1 MSVWRKPSRWSRVAS
16 VYWPITLLCA
26 LAGMLLASIPGA
38 LLGGLLGQML
48 DRRWDIK
55 SWADLRRR
63 MQGTSGPRE
72 QQLLFALLGRLA
84 KSAGAVTAVHIQQ
97 ARNEMTR
104 LQLDEPAR
112 ERAIAAFTRGKN
124 DEQSLRLPLRRLR
137 ANRALVDELVRACWR
152 MAWAGGQVA
161 PAQYQLI
168 IDCGEHLGVQRD
180 ALLALGAPYARSS
193 TQTTADA
200 RESQEALRVLGLPA
214 EADALQIKQ
223 AYRRLVSRYHPDK
236 LAGSGANAAQ
246 VRAASDKTGELHR
259 AYELLRRRDLS

>member
-1 MSVWRKPSRWSRVAS
+1 
-16 VYWPITLLCA
+16 
-26 LAGMLLASIPGA
+26 MLLASIPGA

-63 MQGTSGPRE
+63 MQGATGPRE
-72 QQLLFALLGRLA
+72 QQLLFTLLGRLA
-84 KSAGAVTAVHIQQ
+84 KTAGTVTTAHIQQ
-97 ARNEMTR
+97 ARNEMRR
-104 LQLDEPAR
+104 LQLDEPAQQ
-112 ERAIAAFTRGKN
+112 RAIAAFTKGKN
-124 DEQSLRLPLRRLR
+124 TEQNLQPALRRMR
-137 ANRALVDELVRACWR
+137 ANRAQVEELVRACWR
-152 MAWAGGQVA
+152 MAWASGQVA

-168 IDCGEHLGVQRD
+168 IDCGEHLGVQHD

-193 TQTTADA
+193 TPATAGA

-214 EADALQIKQ
+214 EADAQQIKQ

-246 VRAASDKTGELHR
+246 VRAATDKTGELHR
-259 AYELLRRRDLS
+259 AYELLRRRDLG

>member
-1 MSVWRKPSRWSRVAS
+1 MSVWPKPSRWSRVAS

-26 LAGMLLASIPGA
+26 LAGLLLASIPGA

-72 QQLLFALLGRLA
+72 QQLLFVLLGRLA

-104 LQLDEPAR
+104 LQLDESAR

-124 DEQSLRLPLRRLR
+124 GEQSLRLPLRRLR
-137 ANRALVDELVRACWR
+137 ANRPLVDDLVRACWR

-180 ALLALGAPYARSS
+180 ALLALGAPYARTG
-193 TQTTADA
+193 TQATAEA

-259 AYELLRRRDLS
+259 AYELLRRRDLG

>member
-193 TQTTADA
+193 TQATADT

-246 VRAASDKTGELHR
+246 VRAATDKTGELHR
-259 AYELLRRRDLS
+259 AYELLRRRDPG